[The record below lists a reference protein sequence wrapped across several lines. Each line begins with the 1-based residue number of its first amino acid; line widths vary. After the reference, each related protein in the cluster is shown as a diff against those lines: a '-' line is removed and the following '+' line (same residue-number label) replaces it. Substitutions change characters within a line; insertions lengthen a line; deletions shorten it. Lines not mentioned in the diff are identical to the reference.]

1 MHARTSL
8 PAVRRI
14 LGPVAPVPRAAAA
27 AGALLVVLSLF
38 STWNYVS
45 DQPVSGW
52 DNYART
58 DWLIALAALV
68 AAAGA
73 ALPARRAGR
82 VLEFAGAALVVA
94 FLLRIA
100 TAGDFVRGPALA
112 SLGALLVLA
121 MVVVEGLPAP
131 VRARL
136 GRVASPAARAAAP
149 VGRAAS
155 RAASAQ

>member
-52 DNYART
+52 ANYQRT
-58 DWLIALAALV
+58 DALIALAA
-68 AAAGA
+68 AAALAGA
-73 ALPARRAGR
+73 AIPVRRVGQA
-82 VLEFAGAALVVA
+82 LELGAAA
-94 FLLRIA
+94 FVGALLLRILL
-100 TAGDFVRGPALA
+100 AGDFVRG
-112 SLGALLVLA
+112 
-121 MVVVEGLPAP
+121 
-131 VRARL
+131 
-136 GRVASPAARAAAP
+136 
-149 VGRAAS
+149 
-155 RAASAQ
+155 